1 MSRGY
6 PTAYRVSDKQIQLE
20 GLEMKKFG
28 LSLAMILLLST
39 TSFAYEYQ
47 ECDRECL
54 VNLMKNYL
62 SALVAHD
69 TSAVPFNRYVKFT
82 ENTAE
87 IPVGY
92 GLWETASGGPSEF
105 QVYAADPVN
114 QQVAALVMMKEN
126 SNEDILLGVRLA
138 LKRGKIAE
146 VEHHVVPRNEIHLEN
161 LVKPRPGL
169 VEDIAPEDKTPRKQ
183 MLDIGLSYYDALTGE
198 DGTLAPFALECQRR
212 ENGGISV
219 GGKKEDFPEPK
230 EAPRDFAPPES
241 VDPEMMKL
249 AKALSA
255 VPNTCEGQITAGVW
269 AYIAEIRNRRL
280 LVIDEQKG
288 LAVGFS
294 NFYHD
299 SKLKT
304 MKLKLDSGEISVP
317 AWQGNFNMPA
327 IHFFKIK
334 KGEIY
339 DIEAT
344 GLVLPYG
351 TKTGWE

>member
-1 MSRGY
+1 M
-6 PTAYRVSDKQIQLE
+6 I
-20 GLEMKKFG
+20 MKKVCMT
-28 LSLAMILLLST
+28 LAIILLLST
-39 TSFAYEYQ
+39 TSFAYQ
-47 ECDRECL
+47 CQTQNRQGL
-54 VNLMKNYL
+54 VDLMKDYL
-62 SALVAHD
+62 AALVAHD
-69 TSAVPFNRYVKFT
+69 PSAVPFDRYVKYT

-92 GLWETASGGPSEF
+92 GLWETTSGGPSEF
-105 QVYAADPVN
+105 QIYAADPVN
-114 QQVAALVMMKEN
+114 QQVAGLFMMKEN
-126 SNEDILLGVRLA
+126 KNEDILLGVRLA
-138 LKRGKIAE
+138 LRRGKIFE
-146 VEHHVVPRNEIHLEN
+146 VEHHVVKRDEISIHN
-161 LVKPRPGL
+161 LQKSRPGL
-169 VEDIAPEDKTPRKQ
+169 VEDIAPEDRTPRDQ

-219 GGKKEDFPEPK
+219 GGTKEDFPEPK
-230 EAPRDFAPPES
+230 EAPRDFAPPEGI
-241 VDPEMMKL
+241 DPEMMKL
-249 AKALSA
+249 ARALSLA
-255 VPNTCEGQITAGVW
+255 PNTCEGQITAGVW
-269 AYIAEIRNRRL
+269 GYISEIRNRRL
-280 LVIDEQKG
+280 LVVDEQKG

-294 NFYHD
+294 NLYHD

-304 MKLKLDSGEISVP
+304 MKLKVDSEEISVP

-334 KGEIY
+334 KGKIY

>member
-1 MSRGY
+1 
-6 PTAYRVSDKQIQLE
+6 
-20 GLEMKKFG
+20 MKKIIII
-28 LSLAMILLLST
+28 LSAILLIST
-39 TSFAYEYQ
+39 SSFAYEYKA
-47 ECDRECL
+47 CDRECL
-54 VNLMKNYL
+54 VNLMKDYL
-62 SALVAHD
+62 AALVAHD
-69 TSAVPFNRYVKFT
+69 PSAVPIDRYVKFT

-87 IPVGY
+87 IPVGF
-92 GLWETASGGPSEF
+92 GLWETASGGPSQF
-105 QVYAADPVN
+105 QIYAADPVN
-114 QQVAALVMMKEN
+114 QQVAGLFMMKEN
-126 SNEDILLGVRLA
+126 DQDILLGVRLA

-146 VEHHVVPRNEIHLEN
+146 AEHHVVPRDEIHLEN
-161 LVKPRPGL
+161 LIKPRPGL
-169 VEDIAPEDKTPRKQ
+169 VEDIAPEDKTPREE
-183 MLDIGLSYYDALTGE
+183 MFDIGLSYYDSLTGE
-198 DGTLAPFALECQRR
+198 DGTLAPFAPECQRR

-219 GGKKEDFPEPK
+219 GGTKEDFPEPK
-230 EAPRDFAPPES
+230 DAPRDFAPPEAA
-241 VDPEMMKL
+241 DPEMMKL

-304 MKLKLDSGEISVP
+304 MKLKVDSGEMSVP
-317 AWQGNFNMPA
+317 SYQGNFNMPA

>member
-1 MSRGY
+1 MKM
-6 PTAYRVSDKQIQLE
+6 KQLCVV
-20 GLEMKKFG
+20 LVFVT
-28 LSLAMILLLST
+28 LLVVP
-39 TSFAYEYQ
+39 SFLQAAQ
-47 ECDRECL
+47 TCDRQCL
-54 VNLMKNYL
+54 VDLMKDYL
-62 SALVAHD
+62 AALVAHD
-69 TSAVPFNRYVKFT
+69 PSAVPFDQYVKYT
-82 ENTAE
+82 QNTAE

-138 LKRGKIAE
+138 LRRGKISE
-146 VEHHVVPRNEIHLEN
+146 VEHHVVKSNEINIQN
-161 LVKPRPGL
+161 LQKPRPGL
-169 VEDIAPEDKTPRKQ
+169 VEDIAPEDKTPRDQ

-198 DGTLAPFALECQRR
+198 DGTLAPFAPECQRR

-230 EAPRDFAPPES
+230 EAPRDFASPETI
-241 VDPEMMKL
+241 DPEMMKL
-249 AKALSA
+249 AKALSLA
-255 VPNTCEGQITAGVW
+255 PNTCEGQITAGVW
-269 AYIAEIRNRRL
+269 GYISEIRNRRL
-280 LVIDEQKG
+280 LIIDEQKG

-304 MKLKLDSGEISVP
+304 MKLKGVPGVESVP
-317 AWQGNFNMPA
+317 SYQGTFNMPA

-334 KGEIY
+334 KGKIY

>member
-1 MSRGY
+1 MKM
-6 PTAYRVSDKQIQLE
+6 KQ
-20 GLEMKKFG
+20 
-28 LSLAMILLLST
+28 LSVVLVLVALLLAP
-39 TSFAYEYQ
+39 SFLQAAQ
-47 ECDRECL
+47 TCDRECL
-54 VNLMKNYL
+54 VKLMKDYL
-62 SALVAHD
+62 AALVAHD
-69 TSAVPFNRYVKFT
+69 PSAVPFDRYVKYT
-82 ENTAE
+82 QNTAE
-87 IPVGY
+87 IPVGF

-126 SNEDILLGVRLA
+126 NNEDILLGVRLA
-138 LKRGKIAE
+138 LTRGKISQ
-146 VEHHVVPRNEIHLEN
+146 VEHHVVKSNEINIKN
-161 LVKPRPGL
+161 LQKPRTGL
-169 VEDIAPEDKTPRKQ
+169 VEDIAPEDKTPRDQ

-198 DGTLAPFALECQRR
+198 DGTLAPFAVECQRR

-219 GGKKEDFPEPK
+219 GGTKEDFPEAM
-230 EAPRDFAPPES
+230 EAPRDFAPPEAT
-241 VDPEMMKL
+241 DPEMMKL
-249 AKALSA
+249 AKALSM

-269 AYIAEIRNRRL
+269 GYISEIRNRRL

-304 MKLKLDSGEISVP
+304 MKLNGVPGVESVP
-317 AWQGNFNMPA
+317 AFQGTFNMPA

-334 KGEIY
+334 KGKIY

>member
-1 MSRGY
+1 
-6 PTAYRVSDKQIQLE
+6 
-20 GLEMKKFG
+20 MKDY
-28 LSLAMILLLST
+28 LA
-39 TSFAYEYQ
+39 
-47 ECDRECL
+47 
-54 VNLMKNYL
+54 
-62 SALVAHD
+62 ALVAHD
-69 TSAVPFNRYVKFT
+69 PSAVPFDRYVKYT
-82 ENTAE
+82 QNTAE
-87 IPVGY
+87 IPVGF

-105 QVYAADPVN
+105 QIYAADPVN
-114 QQVAALVMMKEN
+114 QQVAALVMMKERN
-126 SNEDILLGVRLA
+126 NEDILLGVRLA
-138 LKRGKIAE
+138 LARGKISE
-146 VEHHVVPRNEIHLEN
+146 VEHHVVKSNEINIQN
-161 LVKPRPGL
+161 LQKPRPGL
-169 VEDIAPEDKTPRKQ
+169 VEDIAPEDKTPRNQ

-230 EAPRDFAPPES
+230 EAPRNFAPPETI
-241 VDPEMMKL
+241 DPEMMKL
-249 AKALSA
+249 AKALSM

-269 AYIAEIRNRRL
+269 GYISEIRNRRL

-294 NFYHD
+294 NLYHD

-304 MKLKLDSGEISVP
+304 MKLKGVPGVDSVP
-317 AWQGNFNMPA
+317 AYQGTFNMPA

-334 KGEIY
+334 KGKIY

>member
-1 MSRGY
+1 M
-6 PTAYRVSDKQIQLE
+6 K
-20 GLEMKKFG
+20 MKKIG
-28 LSLAMILLLST
+28 ITLAIILLLST
-39 TSFAYEYQ
+39 TSFAYTSGTCNRQ
-47 ECDRECL
+47 CL
-54 VNLMKNYL
+54 IDLMKGYL
-62 SALVAHD
+62 AALVAHD
-69 TSAVPFNRYVKFT
+69 HSAVPFDRYVKFT
-82 ENTAE
+82 QNTAE

-114 QQVAALVMMKEN
+114 QQVACLVMMKEN
-126 SNEDILLGVRLA
+126 NNEDILLGVRLA
-138 LKRGKIAE
+138 LRRGKISE
-146 VEHHVVPRNEIHLEN
+146 VEHHVLKSNEISIQN
-161 LVKPRPGL
+161 LKKPRPGL
-169 VEDIAPEDKTPRKQ
+169 VEDIAPEDKTPRDQ
-183 MLDIGLSYYDALTGE
+183 MFDIGLSYYDALTGE

-219 GGKKEDFPEPK
+219 GGTKEDFPEPK
-230 EAPRDFAPPES
+230 EAPRDFAPPEG

-249 AKALSA
+249 ARALSV

-269 AYIAEIRNRRL
+269 GYISEIRNRRL

-294 NFYHD
+294 NLYHD

-304 MKLKLDSGEISVP
+304 MKLNGVPGVDSVP
-317 AWQGNFNMPA
+317 AFQGTFNMPA

-334 KGEIY
+334 KGKIY

>member
-1 MSRGY
+1 
-6 PTAYRVSDKQIQLE
+6 
-20 GLEMKKFG
+20 MKMKRLG
-28 LSLAMILLLST
+28 IALVLLASLMAP
-39 TSFAYEYQ
+39 SFLQAAQ
-47 ECDRECL
+47 TCDRQCL
-54 VNLMKNYL
+54 VTLMKNYL
-62 SALVAHD
+62 AALVAHNP
-69 TSAVPFNRYVKFT
+69 SAVPFDQYVKFT
-82 ENTAE
+82 QNTAN

-105 QVYAADPVN
+105 QIYAADPVN
-114 QQVAALVMMKEN
+114 QQVACLVMMKEN
-126 SNEDILLGVRLA
+126 NNKNILLGVRLA

-146 VEHHVVPRNEIHLEN
+146 AEHHVVPENEIHLQN
-161 LVKPRPGL
+161 LIKPRPGL
-169 VEDIAPEDKTPRKQ
+169 VEDISPEERTPREQ

-219 GGKKEDFPEPK
+219 GGKKEAPEAT
-230 EAPRDFAPPES
+230 EAKRDFAPPEAG
-241 VDPEMMKL
+241 DPEMMKL
-249 AKALSA
+249 GKALSF

-269 AYIAEIRNRRL
+269 AYISEIRNRRL

-294 NFYHD
+294 NLYHD
-299 SKLKT
+299 SKLKN
-304 MKLKLDSGEISVP
+304 MKLKGIPGVESVP
-317 AWQGNFNMPA
+317 AFQGTFNMPA

-334 KGEIY
+334 KGKIY